1 MGQDKV
7 YLNIQEQVEKNRR
20 DILAIEQGAT
30 VLADFGIKVVGQVNN
45 SSDLPNPATYLE
57 EGGAFGD
64 AYAVGTTSPFLFYIF
79 TRAFAGQDEP
89 SWFDLGIF
97 PQPGPQGETGETG
110 PVGPA
115 GPVGPKGDK
124 GDTGEAGSQGVQGPV
139 GPVGPAG
146 PAGPKGDAGD
156 PGAFFIIAGQ
166 VASADLLPAAADIPS
181 NKAYL
186 VGASAPYDVYA
197 IMVEGTGNTH
207 YWINL
212 GPVAVQQSDTKVGS
226 LTFEVSGTF
235 SPEVLA
241 EIINTTTADFIKIGN
256 IYFVKQSLGSYYA
269 MKRDI
274 STGEIYLY
282 CLGIN
287 LAYGNWSITTET
299 VMDLDSAQ
307 TVLGTKT
314 FAAIIANQIETGQ
327 LTVSVLNPNANGKG
341 FVLPSSEGLA
351 ANETLSTESYVD
363 TEVNSIP
370 KLVTDNSI
378 QGGSNGQTDTYYQSL
393 VFIPFPEKS
402 VGDSVNVNLSIFL
415 DGTFNAYSSIIW
427 VDSVWTTSGGEVNA
441 NTPILNNAT
450 ILANL
455 NKWKDVS
462 FTATVRDFQALRKN
476 VQYSVMNTSSYGK
489 GVYVMIINKSL
500 HALKY
505 VKPLATKEDVAEK
518 MSNPMTTAGDIIVGG
533 SNGAPTRLGKGAD
546 GQVVTMING
555 APGWANGGA
564 ASVVYNNSNPTPAAV
579 GGVSAGTT
587 FSNKTVQEVFDMLF
601 YPEIPLGNLG
611 VTSSQASGSFEYGT
625 SRTIYTV
632 TPTFAVGSY
641 PITSFKIGTSSG
653 GSDIYNGTATSGTA
667 ITLSSPITWNGQ
679 STYTLYCTL
688 TDGHTTKT
696 ATLTYTPVYSSYYKV
711 ASTTTTPTSSLTRDN
726 GVDSSS
732 GTSISYAAGN
742 YIYMYSHSKS
752 GSSHKIQTNVFG
764 QWADVSVGTTYIGSV
779 NIINSAGATV
789 SYYVY
794 RTTSPMAGAGS
805 GTFRLN

>member
-1 MGQDKV
+1 MEQDKL
-7 YLNIQEQVEKNRR
+7 YLNIQEQVEKNRK

-45 SSDLPNPATYLE
+45 SSELPDPETYLE

-64 AYAVGTTSPFLFYIF
+64 AYAVGTTAPFLFYIF
-79 TRAFAGQDEP
+79 TRAFEGQDEP
-89 SWFDLGIF
+89 SWFDIGIF

-110 PVGPA
+110 PVGP
-115 GPVGPKGDK
+115 VGPKGDK
-124 GDTGEAGSQGVQGPV
+124 GDKGDTGSQGVQGPV
-139 GPVGPAG
+139 GPVGPVG

-166 VASADLLPAAADIPS
+166 VSSADLLPAAADIPS

-226 LTFEVSGTF
+226 LTFSASGTL
-235 SPEVLA
+235 SPEVLS
-241 EIINTTTADFIKIGN
+241 EIANTQTADFLKIGDR
-256 IYFVKQSLGSYYA
+256 YFVKQSSGHYYA
-269 MKRDI
+269 LKLEAGQVLVYCLSIDF
-274 STGEIYLY
+274 STGAWE
-282 CLGIN
+282 
-287 LAYGNWSITTET
+287 ITTET
-299 VMDLDSAQ
+299 MCDLNTS
-307 TVLGTKT
+307 
-314 FAAIIANQIETGQ
+314 QIFNA
-327 LTVSVLNPNANGKG
+327 VKMFNANVAFNASIASNLIPEADKTRFVGSVNKAYSLMYAYEYRVKGSSHTWSMISDASGSYWQVDRDGSNKLRIYSNEILFNVAKIRGSGDNYTDIGDSTHRIKDAYIAGK
-341 FVLPSSEGLA
+341 LSDA
-351 ANETLSTESYVD
+351 TNELTLSQIKQGLSEANPTIPSGTTPVD
-363 TEVNSIP
+363 LTKVKI
-370 KLVTDNSI
+370 
-378 QGGSNGQTDTYYQSL
+378 
-393 VFIPFPEKS
+393 
-402 VGDSVNVNLSIFL
+402 GDSY
-415 DGTFNAYSSIIW
+415 FNIPSA
-427 VDSVWTTSGGEVNA
+427 GG
-441 NTPILNNAT
+441 
-450 ILANL
+450 
-455 NKWKDVS
+455 
-462 FTATVRDFQALRKN
+462 
-476 VQYSVMNTSSYGK
+476 
-489 GVYVMIINKSL
+489 
-500 HALKY
+500 
-505 VKPLATKEDVAEK
+505 
-518 MSNPMTTAGDIIVGG
+518 
-533 SNGAPTRLGKGAD
+533 
-546 GQVVTMING
+546 
-555 APGWANGGA
+555 
-564 ASVVYNNSNPTPAAV
+564 SVVYNNSNPTPVAV
-579 GGVSAGTT
+579 GGVPAGTT

-611 VTSSQASGSFEYGT
+611 VTSSQSSGSFEYGT
-625 SRTIYTV
+625 SRTINTV

-653 GSDIYNGTATSGTA
+653 GSDIYDGTATSGTA

-679 STYTLYCTL
+679 SSYTLYCTL

-696 ATLTYTPVYSSYYKV
+696 ATLNFSPTYSSYYKV

-732 GTSISYAAGN
+732 GTSISYAAGD

-779 NIINSAGATV
+779 NITNSAGVTV
-789 SYYVY
+789 SYYAY